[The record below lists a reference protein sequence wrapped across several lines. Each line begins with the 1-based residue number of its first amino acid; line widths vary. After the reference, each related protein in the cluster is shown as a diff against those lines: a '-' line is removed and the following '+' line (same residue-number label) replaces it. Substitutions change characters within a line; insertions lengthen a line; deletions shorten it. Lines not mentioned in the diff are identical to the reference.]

1 MSSKKIKVL
10 VVEASRL
17 TREMLVHTLEAD
29 PDISVVKAVADGNAA
44 LTAVQDCR
52 PDLVTMDMH
61 LPGMDGFETTR
72 RIMETNPVPIVIVSA
87 GMDAV
92 DMTKSFK
99 ALEAGAVAAVETPCG
114 SHSERVAMV
123 EKLISTVKAMA
134 EVKVVRRWPRARTAA
149 RQAVTIRIELPP
161 KPAGN
166 VQVVAI
172 GASTGGPPV
181 LRTILAGLGPT
192 LPVPVL
198 IVQHI
203 SSGFVQGLAD
213 WLNDSTGMRVHT
225 AKHGEMALPGHAYL
239 APDGCHMT
247 VNRSGQI
254 FCIPGQPEN
263 GLQPAVSCLFR
274 SVARQFGP
282 RAIGILLTGMG
293 RDGADELKLMKDAGA
308 VTMAQDKESS
318 VVHGMPGEAIAL
330 DAAGYVLPPERMVT
344 QVLSLVGRSSR
355 QASGLDRTIPTEL
368 VMP

>member
-1 MSSKKIKVL
+1 MPTKKINVL
-10 VVEASRL
+10 VVGDSRT
-17 TREMLVHTLEAD
+17 TREMLIHTLESD
-29 PDISVVKAVADGNAA
+29 PDVCVVRTVNDGTAA
-44 LTAVQDCR
+44 LLAVQECR

-61 LPGMDGFETTR
+61 LSGMDGFEATR
-72 RIMETNPVPIVIVSA
+72 CIMETHPVPIVIVSD
-87 GMDAV
+87 GTDAA
-92 DMTKSFK
+92 DMMKSFR
-99 ALEAGAVAAVETPCG
+99 ALEAGAVAAVETPTG
-114 SHSERVAMV
+114 SNGQRSAMA
-123 EKLISTVKAMA
+123 EKLLSTVKAMA
-134 EVKVVRRWPRARTAA
+134 EVKVVRRWPRARTSV

-181 LRTILAGLGPT
+181 LRTILAGLGAT
-192 LPVPVL
+192 FPVPVL

-203 SSGFVQGLAD
+203 STGFVHGLAE
-213 WLNDSTGMRVHT
+213 WLNDCTGMRVQAAH
-225 AKHGEMALPGHAYL
+225 HGQQALPGHAYL

-247 VNRSGQI
+247 LNRTGQI

-318 VVHGMPGEAIAL
+318 VVHGMPGEAIAI
-330 DAAGYVLPPERMVT
+330 DAAGYVLPPERIVS
-344 QVLSLVGRSSR
+344 QVLSLVGRPALNS
-355 QASGLDRTIPTEL
+355 LLHDRVTTTEL
-368 VMP
+368 VTP